1 VPPGGLSTRSGG
13 QRRIAYGADHPMTD
27 CQIALAHPNDAP
39 RLAAMSRRLVE
50 AGLEPCWTAG
60 RIERHVRHADS
71 VVLVARAAGSI
82 AGCAIMQF
90 GDDAAHLNLLAV
102 EPAWRR
108 RGIGRRLLAWL
119 EDTARV
125 AGTFTIRL
133 ELRASNEAGRAFYAA
148 LGYREVGAVRGYY
161 QGIEDALRMA
171 RDLAVSA
178 APAAR

>member
-1 VPPGGLSTRSGG
+1 
-13 QRRIAYGADHPMTD
+13 MTD
-27 CQIALAHPNDAP
+27 CEIAPARPRDAS

-60 RIERHVRHADS
+60 RIARHMRHADS
-71 VVLVARAAGSI
+71 VVLVARAAGGV

-90 GDDAAHLNLLAV
+90 SDDAAHLSLLAV

-133 ELRASNEAGRAFYAA
+133 ELRSSNQAGRAFYAA
-148 LGYREVGAVRGYY
+148 LGYREMGAVRGYY
-161 QGIEDALRMA
+161 QGVEDALRMA

-178 APAAR
+178 APATR